1 MQEGNLRRGK
11 KVVKDGKSQNG
22 SSSGT
27 GTSLVSRNLVICGRR
42 TTVRLEDEIWESLKE
57 AAEREGCS
65 VNTLG
70 SGIYRQ
76 KKTAEKF
83 SSAIRVFLMLYYR
96 DAAREAGHA
105 EAGRP
110 RILPRATRRGK
121 RLPERR
127 PPGVAAVQPA
137 EEIDGA
143 LRCIETG
150 KPDDW
155 S

>member
-1 MQEGNLRRGK
+1 
-11 KVVKDGKSQNG
+11 VVKHGKAKSG
-22 SSSGT
+22 SLART
-27 GTSLVSRNLVICGRR
+27 GTSLVSRNLVICGRK
-42 TTVRLEDEIWESLKE
+42 TTVRLEDEMWESLKDV
-57 AAEREGCS
+57 AEREGCS
-65 VNTLG
+65 VNALG
-70 SGIYRQ
+70 SRIYRQ
-76 KKTAEKF
+76 KKSDESFT
-83 SSAIRVFLMLYYR
+83 SAIRISLMLYYR

-150 KPDDW
+150 NPDEW